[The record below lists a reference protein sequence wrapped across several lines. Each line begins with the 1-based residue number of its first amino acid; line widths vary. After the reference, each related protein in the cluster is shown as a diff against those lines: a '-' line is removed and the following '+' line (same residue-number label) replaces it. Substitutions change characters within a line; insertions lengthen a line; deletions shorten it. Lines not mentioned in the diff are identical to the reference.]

1 KTLGVRLIEQ
11 PLPSDGDAILGD
23 ITHPVLICADESC
36 HDRTN
41 LGELAAR
48 YNYINIKL
56 DKAGG
61 LTEARL
67 LSGFWIDLSTGQFV
81 ADAVTDMGE
90 VKRIMGLATVS
101 VPVPVPVRRMMPE
114 EIIDERD
121 LTIVNLPHARVG
133 AFAVTDSAK
142 LVGMEVRSLLAQG
155 RPVMNR
161 AVRQPLVIDRGDRV
175 NIRYSDGLLE
185 LSAPG
190 RALGEAHRGQEV
202 KIVNL
207 VSNTSV
213 VGIATAEGTVEV
225 IR

>member
-1 KTLGVRLIEQ
+1 MTLRAALLGLSLLLAPAIAQAESLTVLVEERAAAEYGPTLPEAGVF
-11 PLPSDGDAILGD
+11 DV
-23 ITHPVLICADESC
+23 VLQ
-36 HDRTN
+36 
-41 LGELAAR
+41 
-48 YNYINIKL
+48 
-56 DKAGG
+56 AGG